1 MALNYLSQL
10 FSTLSESIIKKD
22 SAMQLP
28 QVNLVKRKRS
38 DSDFEE
44 PQLPTKK
51 QKIQELEHIEFPTTI
66 PYETEVITY
75 ETESEYDARIKNE
88 EIQKLKEKNTKLKK
102 QLEDKDEI
110 IKVLTQQLA
119 AASKKT
125 DAKFNIEV
133 PLNFGV
139 LNCN

>member
-10 FSTLSESIIKKD
+10 FNLLSESTSKKVE
-22 SAMQLP
+22 LP
-28 QVNLVKRKRS
+28 QVNLVKRKRG
-38 DSDFEE
+38 DSEFEA
-44 PQLPTKK
+44 PLPTKK
-51 QKIQELEHIEFPTTI
+51 QKIQESDNIEFPTTI
-66 PYETEVITY
+66 PYDADIITY
-75 ETESEYDARIKNE
+75 ETESEYALRLKNE
-88 EIQKLKEKNTKLKK
+88 EIQTLKQKNTKLKK
-102 QLEDKDEI
+102 QLEDKDEV
-110 IKVLTQQLA
+110 IKILTQQLA